1 MATSGIVVTLPSSSS
16 KSEFPNNKTSSY
28 KIRLPYPLELNGKWE
43 VGLSSITLP
52 DTYLEMN
59 ILKDL
64 NTFELKTVRNYIGDN
79 VEVPKNNTAILT
91 VTYAIKLLR
100 GAFPGIKNFI
110 LHVKY
115 DDIKHSNVITDGI
128 SFMKVVINKYEEL
141 V

>member
-1 MATSGIVVTLPSSSS
+1 MTTSGILVTLPSSSR

-52 DTYLEMN
+52 DTYLVMS

-79 VEVPKNNTAILT
+79 QTIERCVSWNKKFYFACEVRRYQTFKCHHGWN
-91 VTYAIKLLR
+91 
-100 GAFPGIKNFI
+100 
-110 LHVKY
+110 
-115 DDIKHSNVITDGI
+115 
-128 SFMKVVINKYEEL
+128 
-141 V
+141 